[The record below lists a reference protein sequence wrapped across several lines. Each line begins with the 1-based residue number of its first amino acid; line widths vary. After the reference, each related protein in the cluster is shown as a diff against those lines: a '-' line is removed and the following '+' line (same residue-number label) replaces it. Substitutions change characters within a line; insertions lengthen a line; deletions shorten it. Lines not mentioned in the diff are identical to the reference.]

1 MKESIDKIFKNIYK
15 GDEDSLQKSLL
26 ILKKEGFT
34 QVDVVK
40 LLIHELNLSLKEA
53 DTIVFNSKAW
63 EEERDETLKIRN
75 DFGDELSI

>member
-1 MKESIDKIFKNIYK
+1 MKESIDKIFKTIYK

-40 LLIHELNLSLKEA
+40 LLIHEFNLTLKEA
-53 DTIVFNSKAW
+53 DKIVFNSKAW
-63 EEERDETLKIRN
+63 EEERDATLNIRN
-75 DFGDELSI
+75 DLGDELSI